1 MKQLCAAI
9 SIFLIL
15 LVLVISIS
23 TFGTNVS
30 FDIFSFNVNLPVGSL
45 ASLISA
51 FSFLSALSLLIALG
65 LTDTEEA
72 LSPVQRKNKLEE
84 DKIRKEIESDRVKYL
99 EAKVK
104 TLESAIKKVN
114 KSE

>member
-1 MKQLCAAI
+1 MKQLCAVI
-9 SIFLIL
+9 SVFLIL

-23 TFGTNVS
+23 TFGANVS
-30 FDIFSFNVNLPVGSL
+30 FSIFSFNMDLPVGSL

-65 LTDTEEA
+65 LTDTEEPM
-72 LSPVQRKNKLEE
+72 SPVQKKNKLEE

-99 EAKVK
+99 EAKIK
-104 TLESAIKKVN
+104 TLESAIKKID
-114 KSE
+114 K